1 MTAATYQDI
10 LDLPDNLIGEI
21 LMNQII
27 TQPRPAPKHI
37 RAASSLGINIG
48 KDYDDKKGK
57 FGGWWIF
64 DEPEIHLGNHVVVP
78 DLAGWRRERMP
89 TLPDEA
95 FFNLAP
101 DWICEILSPSTA
113 RADRVLKMPIYA
125 EFEIN
130 HLWIVDPNLQ
140 TLEVFERQNKHWLL
154 LKTYQQDDLICAP
167 PFVELEFSLNA
178 LWS

>member
-1 MTAATYQDI
+1 MTAATYQDL

-27 TQPRPAPKHI
+27 TQPRPATKHV
-37 RAASSLGINIG
+37 RTASRLNIKIG
-48 KDYDDKKGK
+48 KDYDDDDGK
-57 FGGWWIF
+57 FGGWLILN
-64 DEPEIHLGNHVVVP
+64 EPEVHLGNHVVVP
-78 DLAGWRRERMP
+78 DLAGWKRERMP
-89 TLPDEA
+89 TLQEGAYFTVVP
-95 FFNLAP
+95 N
-101 DWICEILSPSTA
+101 WVCEILSPSTA
-113 RADRVLKMPIYA
+113 RSDRTLKMPIYA
-125 EFEIN
+125 DFEIN

-140 TLEVFERQNKHWLL
+140 TLETYERQHKHWLL

>member
-27 TQPRPAPKHI
+27 TQPRPTPKHI
-37 RAASSLGINIG
+37 TAASNLGG
-48 KDYDDKKGK
+48 ELYDFQKKFK
-57 FGGWWIF
+57 PSGWWIL
-64 DEPEIHLGNHVVVP
+64 DEPEIHLGDHVIVP
-78 DLAGWRRERMP
+78 DLAGWQREKMP
-89 TLPDEA
+89 TLPEETY
-95 FFNLAP
+95 FSIVP
-101 DWICEILSPSTA
+101 DWICEVLSPSTA
-113 RADRVLKMPIYA
+113 RTDRVLKMPIYA
-125 EFEIN
+125 DFEIN

-140 TLEVFERQNKHWLL
+140 TLETYERQHKHWLL